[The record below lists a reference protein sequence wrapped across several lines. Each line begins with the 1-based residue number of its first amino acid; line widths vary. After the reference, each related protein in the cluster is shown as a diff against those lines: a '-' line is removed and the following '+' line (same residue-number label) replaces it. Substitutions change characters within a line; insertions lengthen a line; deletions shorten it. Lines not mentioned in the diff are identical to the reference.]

1 MVLDRLVP
9 VVPLDGEQ
17 EPTQGHVVDA
27 EPRQEP
33 EVDEHPDRG
42 LDCFPELNLTGFG
55 EKKSVANFFSELLT
69 LN

>member
-17 EPTQGHVVDA
+17 EPAQGHVVDA

-33 EVDEHPDRG
+33 EVDEHPNRG
-42 LDCFPELNLTGFG
+42 LD
-55 EKKSVANFFSELLT
+55 FFRS
-69 LN
+69 